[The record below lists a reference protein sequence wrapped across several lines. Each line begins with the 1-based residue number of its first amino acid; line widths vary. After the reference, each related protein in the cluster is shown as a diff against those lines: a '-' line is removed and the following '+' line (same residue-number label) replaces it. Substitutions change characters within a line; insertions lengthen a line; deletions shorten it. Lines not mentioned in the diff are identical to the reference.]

1 MKAKKTVLA
10 LGFFDGIHLGHAAL
24 LRRAKEVSETLGAEA
39 AVLTF
44 DIHPD
49 LFVRGRP
56 VELVC
61 SAHDRAYILRRF
73 FGIDRMCYIHF
84 NEETMRTDW
93 RVFLEQIV
101 GAYDVAHFVVGYDFR
116 FGEGGR
122 GTAALLREWCAERGL
137 GCDVIP
143 AVTLDGG
150 TVSSTRIRALLAEG
164 DVSAANRL
172 LGHPYLLTDTVRTG
186 FRLGRTLDYPTVNM
200 RFEDGVLPPR
210 FGVYASRV
218 LLPEGAADG
227 EQAALDAV
235 TNVGVRP
242 TFDESGTRVTVETH
256 IFDFDA
262 ELYGKRL
269 CVEFYEFLRPE
280 RPFASPEALSAQ
292 IREDAAQ
299 ARALLKKQKSGGH

>member
-1 MKAKKTVLA
+1 MKEKKTVLA
-10 LGFFDGIHLGHAAL
+10 LGFFDGLHLGHAAL
-24 LRRAKEVSETLGAEA
+24 LRRAKEVAETLGAEA
-39 AVLTF
+39 AALTF
-44 DIHPD
+44 DAHPD
-49 LFVRGRP
+49 LFVRGEP
-56 VELVC
+56 VRLVC

-73 FGIDRMCYIHF
+73 FGIDRVCYIHF
-84 NEETMRTDW
+84 NAETMRTDW
-93 RVFLEQIV
+93 RVFLEQLAGTY
-101 GAYDVAHFVVGYDFR
+101 GAAHFVVGYDFR
-116 FGEGGR
+116 FGHGGR
-122 GTAALLREWCAERGL
+122 GTAALLSEWCAECGL

-150 TVSSTRIRALLAEG
+150 VVSSTRIRALLAEG
-164 DVSAANRL
+164 DISAANRL

-186 FRLGRTLDYPTVNM
+186 FRLGRTMDYPTVNM
-200 RFEDGVLPPR
+200 RFEDGVLAPR

-218 LLPEGAADG
+218 MLPAEDG
-227 EQAALDAV
+227 QAALDAV

-269 CVEFYEFLRPE
+269 CVEFHGFLRPE

-292 IREDAAQ
+292 IRADAAR
-299 ARALLKKQKSGGH
+299 ARALLRDKKRADTSC